1 MSDDARS
8 ALAALVA
15 DDEDG
20 LFDPVAKPE
29 PVTNADILANR
40 FQEINE
46 FIDTHNRNPDPAN
59 REDIG
64 EFQLGHRLQA
74 VLENPEYRKS
84 LEHLDRHNLFAELPA
99 DSLGALLADGDLF
112 DDDVAADLFDL
123 KHVPAAS
130 KNAPDKVASG
140 TRCEDFDTFAPL
152 FASCHADLREGRRD
166 LKPFRNPSNIRQG
179 AFYVQRGMLVYV
191 AEVGELTQK
200 KKGADGRL
208 RCIYENGTESDLLL
222 HSLAR
227 ALYEEGKIVT
237 EPNDAEIEILATP
250 EHVETGF
257 VYVART
263 LSEDPQLSEFQHLHK
278 IGYTQNE
285 PAKRVAGAAK
295 DQTFLNAPATL
306 TADFEMPKAYAKFTE
321 TALHNFF
328 SAVRLDITYDDGTT
342 AQEWVDASLQVI
354 EQSIDLAHNG
364 KLVSYR
370 YNPESLKIELA

>member
-1 MSDDARS
+1 MSDFTRDELQRM
-8 ALAALVA
+8 LA
-15 DDEDG
+15 DDNLG
-20 LFDPVAKPE
+20 LFTPEQKRE

-46 FIDTHNRNPDPAN
+46 FIDTENRNPDPAN

-84 LEHLDRHNLFAELPA
+84 LEHLDRHNLFADLPD
-99 DSLGALLADGDLF
+99 DSWDALLADSDLF
-112 DDDVAADLFDL
+112 DDEVAADLFNL

-152 FASCHADLREGRRD
+152 FAACHTELKEGRRD
-166 LKPFRNPSNIRQG
+166 LTPFRNPSNIRQG

-191 AEVGELTQK
+191 AEVGKLTQK

-237 EPNDAEIEILATP
+237 EPNDAEVEILATP

-263 LSEDPQLSEFQHLHK
+263 LSEDPQLSQFQYLHK

-306 TADFEMPKAYAKFTE
+306 AADFGMPKAYAKFTE

-342 AQEWVDASLQVI
+342 AQEWVDAPLQAI
-354 EQSIDLAHNG
+354 EQAIDLSHNG
-364 KLVSYR
+364 QLANYR
-370 YNPESLKIELA
+370 YNPQTAQVELA